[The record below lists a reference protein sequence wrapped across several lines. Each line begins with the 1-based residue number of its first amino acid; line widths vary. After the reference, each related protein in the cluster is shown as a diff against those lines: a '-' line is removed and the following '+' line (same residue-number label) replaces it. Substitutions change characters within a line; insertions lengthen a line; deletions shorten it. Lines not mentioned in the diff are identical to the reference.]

1 MVITINYSKRSELS
15 MDNGLHQR
23 KDANKPSSSQPQ
35 HHSNSRRGSD
45 SRSSTP
51 EGYMHENF
59 TMGIKGPYEDS
70 LLDQKMFDLLE
81 ARYLFIYLSL

>member
-1 MVITINYSKRSELS
+1 MLKKGT
-15 MDNGLHQR
+15 
-23 KDANKPSSSQPQ
+23 NKPSSSQPW
-35 HHSNSRRGSD
+35 HHSNSRCGSD
-45 SRSSTP
+45 SRSSKP
-51 EGYMHENF
+51 EGYTHKNF

>member
-1 MVITINYSKRSELS
+1 MGYAEERMLTSPVQAGHGIILTA
-15 MDNGLHQR
+15 
-23 KDANKPSSSQPQ
+23 DA
-35 HHSNSRRGSD
+35 GSD

>member
-1 MVITINYSKRSELS
+1 
-15 MDNGLHQR
+15 MDNGLRQR
-23 KDANKPSSSQPQ
+23 KDANKPSSSWPQ
-35 HHSNSRRGSD
+35 HHSNSRHGSY

-51 EGYMHENF
+51 EGYTHENF

-70 LLDQKMFDLLE
+70 PLDQKMFDLLE

>member
-1 MVITINYSKRSELS
+1 
-15 MDNGLHQR
+15 MDNGLRQR
-23 KDANKPSSSQPQ
+23 KDANEPSSSWPR
-35 HHSNSRRGSD
+35 HHSNSRCGSD

>member
-1 MVITINYSKRSELS
+1 
-15 MDNGLHQR
+15 MDNGLCRR
-23 KDANKPSSSQPQ
+23 KDANEPSSSQPRC
-35 HHSNSRRGSD
+35 HSNSRRGSD
-45 SRSSTP
+45 SISSTP

-59 TMGIKGPYEDS
+59 TMGIKGPYEES